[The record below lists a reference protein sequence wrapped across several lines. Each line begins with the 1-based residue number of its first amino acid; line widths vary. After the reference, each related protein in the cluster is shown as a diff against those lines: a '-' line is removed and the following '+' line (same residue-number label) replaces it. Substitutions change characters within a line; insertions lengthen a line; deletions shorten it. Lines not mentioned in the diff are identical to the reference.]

1 MKLILDSLSPTRIII
16 IRKQFVGKFRPETL
30 KRGDIVTV
38 CKPDTEIPLF
48 LVKRI
53 VGLPG
58 DVIQC
63 KPHSADYNNVHRIQR

>member
-1 MKLILDSLSPTRIII
+1 MYIINANM
-16 IRKQFVGKFRPETL
+16 QFIGKFRPETL

-38 CKPDTEIPLF
+38 YKPDTEIPLL

-63 KPHSADYNNVHRIQR
+63 KPHAADYNNVHRIQR